1 MLVLM
6 ILENEGIES
15 FIVPR
20 KYYELAML
28 FWLNNHVEWYRGS
41 EISYCSENWIET

>member
-6 ILENEGIES
+6 IFENEGIES
-15 FIVPR
+15 FIGPG

-28 FWLNNHVEWYRGS
+28 FWLNNHVEWVQG
-41 EISYCSENWIET
+41 I